1 VIRNLLSTEILIVE
15 KISNEEARQLEK
27 KLELSELA
35 LQKFL
40 SSQINLSD
48 YLETLEMCQI
58 DIDDYLLTIEN
69 NLSLVGIQ

>member
-58 DIDDYLLTIEN
+58 DIDDYLLTVEN

>member
-1 VIRNLLSTEILIVE
+1 MIRNLLSTEILIVE

>member
-1 VIRNLLSTEILIVE
+1 MIRNLLSTEILIVE

-58 DIDDYLLTIEN
+58 DIDDYLLTVEN